1 MENGIHTF
9 MKYKILRGKT
19 RIFYSLRP
27 VILFANIDISRHILH
42 FSGRYIRI
50 SEEQYESEG
59 VINIQKN

>member
-27 VILFANIDISRHILH
+27 VILFANVDISRYILVVDT
-42 FSGRYIRI
+42 SVLAKSNMDKR
-50 SEEQYESEG
+50 
-59 VINIQKN
+59 K